1 MTGVNIA
8 LLTVLVTYGIVCQTA
23 ERTDTFKTSSKAVA
37 RIADRT
43 ASQHLCARGHVRSS
57 GTWLLVSL
65 YAIFYWWSFGTKPL
79 SLTVSE
85 IFNVECNTMVGMT
98 LIRPLD
104 KGQDHSFW
112 YQSISYIQAVNSNF
126 CCRTH
131 RLAKIHSVVLTD
143 RQTQHC

>member
-85 IFNVECNTMVGMT
+85 IFNVKCNTGWHD
-98 LIRPLD
+98 LD
-104 KGQDHSFW
+104 TTSRQRSRSFILVPIDFL
-112 YQSISYIQAVNSNF
+112 YTGCQ
-126 CCRTH
+126 
-131 RLAKIHSVVLTD
+131 
-143 RQTQHC
+143 